1 MKGTVLRGMNNIFSI
16 RHEAGLFE
24 CRIKG
29 KVLHGRRDA
38 YNPLA
43 PGDEVEFEPEPGSE
57 KRGYISSRIERRNGF
72 YRWNKKRRAVQ
83 IIAANIDLCIC
94 LLSTKSP
101 PFRPRFADRVGIM
114 AELESIPF
122 MPVCN
127 KIDQGIGD
135 ETKARLDAF
144 QEGGYEYLLCSAETG
159 EGIEELTSVLKGKR
173 SMFIGQSGVG
183 KTTILNMLIP
193 GLDQKTADIS
203 SKYNRGKHT
212 TVFSA
217 LFSTGSFEI
226 IDTPGIREIEVC
238 GIDSIELDRYF
249 PEFGP
254 FYRQCRFPSCLHDE
268 EPDCAVRAAVEEG
281 VIHPDRYES
290 YLRILFDLQETERNT
305 YGSAYPRTP

>member
-1 MKGTVLRGMNNIFSI
+1 MKGTILRGMNNIFTVQS
-16 RHEAGLFE
+16 EAELVE

-43 PGDEVEFEPEPGSE
+43 PGDEVDFDFEPGSAG
-57 KRGYISSRIERRNGF
+57 RGYILSRFERTNGF

-83 IIAANIDLCIC
+83 IIAANIDLCVC

-127 KIDQGIGD
+127 KTDLGITG
-135 ETKARLDAF
+135 ETKKRLNAF
-144 QEGGYEYLLCSAETG
+144 QRAGYEYLLCSAETG
-159 EGIEELTSVLKGKR
+159 GGLRKLRAALEGKR
-173 SMFIGQSGVG
+173 TMFIGQSGVG
-183 KTTILNMLIP
+183 KTTLLNILIP

-212 TVFSA
+212 TVFSS
-217 LFSTGSFEI
+217 LFAAENFEI
-226 IDTPGIREIEVC
+226 VDTPGIREIEVC
-238 GIDSIELDRYF
+238 GIGSPELDRYF
-249 PEFGP
+249 PEFRP
-254 FYRQCRFPSCLHDE
+254 FSGRCRFPSCLHDE
-268 EPDCAVRAAVEEG
+268 EPECAVRAAVEEG
-281 VIHPDRYES
+281 EIYPDRYES
-290 YLRILFDLQETERNT
+290 YLRILFDLQNTERAN
-305 YGSAYPRTP
+305 YGPAYPRTS